1 VWARRVSDP
10 KGPALATALQEQLGL
25 RLESTKAPI
34 TVIVIKSAAR
44 PSSDPG
50 TEVTLPFVWQF
61 LNDGYRVIFKL
72 PANSVEAVVH
82 VASNQSSI
90 GNEQAGEA
98 RNKHHDSHSD
108 N

>member
-1 VWARRVSDP
+1 VGQAGVRPEETGPGDGASRAAR
-10 KGPALATALQEQLGL
+10 

-34 TVIVIKSAAR
+34 TVIVIESSAR

-72 PANSVEAVVH
+72 PANFVEAVVH